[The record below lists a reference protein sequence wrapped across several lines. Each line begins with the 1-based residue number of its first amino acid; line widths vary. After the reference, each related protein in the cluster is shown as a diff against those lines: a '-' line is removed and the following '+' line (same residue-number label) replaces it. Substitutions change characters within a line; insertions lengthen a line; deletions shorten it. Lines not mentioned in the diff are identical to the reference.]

1 MKNVGST
8 KKAKNEK
15 KKKSHGMFENAVF
28 LKLFMAIS
36 TESSY
41 LSMLLNTAVR
51 ERQVNSTVAHTPK

>member
-8 KKAKNEK
+8 KKAKNE

-28 LKLFMAIS
+28 LKLFVAIS

-51 ERQVNSTVAHTPK
+51 ERQVNSTVAHAPK

>member
-8 KKAKNEK
+8 KKEK
-15 KKKSHGMFENAVF
+15 KWKKKSHGMFENAVF